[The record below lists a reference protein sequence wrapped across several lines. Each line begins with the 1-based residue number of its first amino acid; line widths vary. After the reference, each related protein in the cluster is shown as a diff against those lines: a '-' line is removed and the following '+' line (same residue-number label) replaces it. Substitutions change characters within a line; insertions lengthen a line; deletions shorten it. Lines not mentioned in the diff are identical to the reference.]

1 MPVRFTRFINTR
13 QFMEP
18 STSQGSVATCARYGE
33 IPNDHLTAN
42 LVGWGLFQR
51 KYFENRLRFDRI
63 VAVSLVRFWPTM
75 YSLRQPADDTVST
88 NYRRSSGDIHVWMAV
103 YDVAIRDHEYSQ
115 RPIVYRESKKT
126 RHQTLGHNFTN
137 YYPIFKN
144 FSVTDS
150 VVNLQQI
157 HV

>member
-88 NYRRSSGDIHVWMAV
+88 DYRRSSGVIHVWMAV

-115 RPIVYRESKKT
+115 RPIVYRESKKQDIKLLAITSLTIIRFLKIFQSPT
-126 RHQTLGHNFTN
+126 R
-137 YYPIFKN
+137 
-144 FSVTDS
+144 
-150 VVNLQQI
+150 
-157 HV
+157 